1 MIRIFLLLQ
10 VLFCFLLSPAQSVTK
25 TALIS
30 SQTGSSSWFATPGIS
45 TAVQHNDGVYLKS
58 EIGADL
64 SSNTLTLTSFGFNI
78 PTHAP
83 INGII
88 VTIKRR
94 SAHTSQITDKNIKL
108 IIGGLQ
114 SGDNKASTTVW
125 TNSDQ
130 VIKYGAATNK
140 WSVTGLSASKINAS
154 NFGIAIQVQNSSSA
168 GAAFI
173 DHVSITVYYSP
184 SVQVPVRFVGFSS
197 KKENAGM
204 LLTWKVHEED
214 KLLRYEIERSTNGTQ
229 FEKIGIV
236 PAKAQEVY
244 TYMDQQPLS
253 GKYFYRIK
261 GVDVDSKFG
270 YSTVLSLNGATSA
283 VVFKVFPTLVQNQL
297 TVQHDAATAD
307 SRILISRQD
316 GQLVKNITPTKGAVE
331 TRIETASLSKGM
343 YVLKFVNANGNIET
357 MKFMKQ

>member
-1 MIRIFLLLQ
+1 MKRIFLLLQ
-10 VLFCFLLSPAQSVTK
+10 VLFCYMLTTGQSVTK
-25 TALIS
+25 TAVLS
-30 SQTGSSSWFATPGIS
+30 SQTGTNSWLANLGIIS
-45 TAVQHNDGVYLKS
+45 AVQHNDGVYLKS

-64 SSNTLTLTSFGFNI
+64 SSNTLTLTSFGFSLPSNSV
-78 PTHAP
+78 

-88 VTIKRR
+88 VSIKRR
-94 SAHTSQITDKNIKL
+94 SAPTSQITDKTVKL
-108 IIGGLQ
+108 IIGGVQ
-114 SGDNKASTTVW
+114 SGDNKASTTLW

-140 WSVTGLSASKINAS
+140 WTVSGLSASKVNAS

-168 GAAFI
+168 GTAYI
-173 DHVSITVYYSP
+173 DHVSITIYYAP
-184 SVQVPVRFVGFSS
+184 GTQLIRFVGFNS

-244 TYMDQQPLS
+244 TYMDQQPVS
-253 GKYFYRIK
+253 GKCFYRIK
-261 GVDVDSKFG
+261 GVDIDSKFG
-270 YSTVLSLNGATSA
+270 YSTVLGLNGISA
-283 VVFKVFPTLVQNQL
+283 GVVFKIFPTLVQNQI

-307 SRILISRQD
+307 SRIIISSQD
-316 GQLVKNITPTKGAVE
+316 GQLVKNITPLKGAIE
-331 TRIETASLSKGM
+331 TRIQLSALGKGM
-343 YVLKFVNANGNIET
+343 YVLKFQNTNGSMET